1 MTKIS
6 MSVDLGSERPLLA
19 QTELDVNESQMLTV
33 NVVFLDGNSRR
44 MDLDKGSTVAE
55 IISAA
60 EADDAIEKPEPHTSV
75 VTYNGRALK
84 SDDLLGAIGKEEFTV
99 HLAFIPDADSSANEL
114 AAVGYSE
121 ERAEELDGTRVEEG
135 EAPATE
141 GDADVGGWTC
151 AEIEKLG
158 YVAMG
163 FAFGV
168 WSGPVALLMALM
180 VVGSNRRL
188 TYGMVFGAVV
198 RMVLR
203 TMETAKIERG
213 HQI

>member
-1 MTKIS
+1 
-6 MSVDLGSERPLLA
+6 MSADLGSERPLLT
-19 QTELDVNESQMLTV
+19 QTELDINESQMITV

-60 EADDAIEKPEPHTSV
+60 EADDSIEKPEPHTSI
-75 VTYNGRALK
+75 VTYNGRVLK
-84 SDDLLGAIGKEEFTV
+84 GDDLLGAIREDEFTV
-99 HLAFIPDADSSANEL
+99 HLAFIPCAEANADSSMAEL
-114 AAVGYSE
+114 AAIGYTE
-121 ERAEELDGTRVEEG
+121 EQTVELDGTRVDE

-141 GDADVGGWTC
+141 GDAAVGGWEC
-151 AEIEKLG
+151 AEVEKLG

-168 WSGPVALLMALM
+168 WSGPVALLMALL

-188 TYGMVFGAVV
+188 TYGMVFGAAV